1 MKLERQADYSNNR
14 KELMKA
20 AKFSLLIAAT
30 VAIASIGI
38 AAEKKMASP
47 ATDAHK
53 VYDAGKLEWGP
64 PPPGFPAGAQ
74 AAVLYG
80 NPGEKGVYTVRL
92 KAPAGYKIMPH
103 THPTAELVTVISG
116 GFHVGMG
123 DKFDESAGEAM
134 TAGGFVSLPAK
145 MPHFAW
151 CTEESVIQVHGEG
164 PFVINY
170 VNPADDPRNAKK

>member
-1 MKLERQADYSNNR
+1 
-14 KELMKA
+14 MKA
-20 AKFSLLIAAT
+20 AKYSLLVAAT
-30 VAIASIGI
+30 VAIASLGIG
-38 AAEKKMASP
+38 AEKKGASAA
-47 ATDAHK
+47 ATDAEGHK
-53 VYDAGKLEWGP
+53 VYDAANLEWGP

-74 AAVLYG
+74 VAVLYG

-123 DKFDESAGEAM
+123 GKFDESAGEAM
-134 TAGGFVSLPAK
+134 AAGGFVSLPAK

-151 CTEESVIQVHGEG
+151 FTEESVIQVHGEG

-170 VNPADDPRNAKK
+170 VNPADDPRNTNK

>member
-1 MKLERQADYSNNR
+1 MKV
-14 KELMKA
+14 
-20 AKFSLLIAAT
+20 AKYSLLIAVT

-38 AAEKKMASP
+38 AAQKKEASAE
-47 ATDAHK
+47 ATEAGGHK
-53 VYDAGKLEWGP
+53 VYDAANLQWGP

-116 GFHVGMG
+116 GLHVGMG
-123 DKFDESAGEAM
+123 GKFDESAGEAM

-145 MPHFAW
+145 MQHFAW

-164 PFVINY
+164 PFEINY